1 MDVNN
6 TQGTNYTT
14 SSTNSSSTGSQDI
27 TVDDFLQIMAAELQN
42 QNPLG
47 SDGGGSSNT
56 DYISQLAQF
65 TMLEQM
71 SNISDGLDLLTF
83 MSQQQYSFNLIGKEV
98 TLQEEDGTV
107 SGTVDKVKFEN
118 GYAILV
124 VNDKEYYLGS
134 VIEVNNTPDISEGE

>member
-14 SSTNSSSTGSQDI
+14 NNAGSPSTGQQSI
-27 TVDDFLQIMAAELQN
+27 TVDDFLRIMAAELQN
-42 QNPLG
+42 QSPMG
-47 SDGGGSSNT
+47 GEGGGSSNT

-71 SNISDGLDLLTF
+71 SDISEGLDLLTF
-83 MSQQQYSFNLIGKEV
+83 MSQQQYSFSLIGKEV
-98 TLQEEDGTV
+98 TLQEEEGTV
-107 SGTVDKVKFEN
+107 SGIVDKVKFEN

-134 VIEVNNTPDISEGE
+134 VVEVNNTPDNSEGE